1 MHVHTVALCG
11 TLQTQSSDTKHKQT
25 LRELLVTMKQQP
37 NNSSSSSRV
46 ATVLLLTI
54 ALPYLL
60 FSRCSADES
69 SSLII
74 DRHAATATGLK
85 EKQLQ
90 RRLNKINQKR
100 IRQSTLSTLLEA
112 DAPVTDGFAIAAAS
126 AGAKSSKAA
135 PPGAGPR
142 THPL

>member
-1 MHVHTVALCG
+1 
-11 TLQTQSSDTKHKQT
+11 
-25 LRELLVTMKQQP
+25 MKQQRQP
-37 NNSSSSSRV
+37 NSSSSSSRV

-90 RRLNKINQKR
+90 KSLKKINQKS
-100 IRQSTLSTLLEA
+100 IRQRTLSNLFEA
-112 DAPVTDGFAIAAAS
+112 DAPLAAAAARGS
-126 AGAKSSKAA
+126 KSSKAA
-135 PPGAGPR
+135 PTAAPR
-142 THPL
+142 EVTPAPSTADPSLQPSLTPSDSTRPSS